1 MPADPLLLS
10 ALRRERLPRPPV
22 WLMRQA
28 GRYLPE
34 YRAVRQR
41 AGGFLPMIDD
51 PPTAA
56 EITLQ
61 PVRRFDVDAAIL
73 FSDILVPLRAM
84 GMELRVDDGRGP
96 WFPRPLADAADIREL
111 RLAAPAEAMAEVGAA
126 LRLVRA
132 ALPPGK
138 ALIGF
143 AGAPFTLA
151 SYAIEGGSAASH
163 ARLRRL
169 MHREP
174 ALYAELMDKLATVVG
189 WHLQYQVECGADA
202 VVLFDTWAGALSR
215 GDYVAQVAPWSRKAL
230 QPVSGL
236 APRVAFVR
244 DGSHLLDDV
253 VALGVEAVAL
263 DWRTDIGAAFERH
276 GGRVARQGNLDPAAL
291 LATPE
296 EVTRRTRAL
305 LDVVA
310 GRPGH
315 VLSLGHGVLKET
327 DPECVAAFVQCALS
341 RVPAG

>member
-1 MPADPLLLS
+1 
-10 ALRRERLPRPPV
+10 
-22 WLMRQA
+22 
-28 GRYLPE
+28 
-34 YRAVRQR
+34 
-41 AGGFLPMIDD
+41 MIDD

-96 WFPRPLADAADIREL
+96 WFPKPLAGATDIRAL
-111 RLAAPAEAMAEVGAA
+111 RLVVPAEGMPEVGAA

-132 ALPPGK
+132 GLAADN

-151 SYAIEGGSAASH
+151 SYAIEGGSSTSH

-169 MHREP
+169 MYREP
-174 ALYAELMDKLATVVG
+174 ALFAELMDKLATVVG

-202 VVLFDTWAGALSR
+202 VVLFDTWAGALTHE
-215 GDYVAQVAPWSRKAL
+215 DYVTHVAPWSRKAL
-230 QPVSGL
+230 QPASGL
-236 APRVAFVR
+236 APRMAFVR

-263 DWRTDIGAAFERH
+263 DWRTDIAAAFVRH
-276 GGRVARQGNLDPAAL
+276 GGRVALQGNLDPAAL

-305 LDVVA
+305 LDAVG

-315 VLSLGHGVLKET
+315 VLALGHGVLKET
-327 DPECVAAFVQCALS
+327 DPECVAAFVRCAKELA
-341 RVPAG
+341 AG